1 MEKVFLILP
10 LIFLLACTNQK
21 KQKNIPMPEKTG
33 TLAMFEIR
41 KEFHNF
47 GTLQDGEIVSY
58 PFWFRNPGEAPL
70 RITGTD
76 TDCGCIQL
84 SVPEHEIMPGDSA
97 YIEVSYNSAG
107 DVGKILKTVT
117 VFANIEK
124 EKVQFHITADV
135 KSKWI
140 KLNN

>member
-1 MEKVFLILP
+1 MEKLFLILAF
-10 LIFLLACTNQK
+10 IFLLACTNQK
-21 KQKNIPMPEKTG
+21 KQKDVSASEKTG
-33 TLAMFEIR
+33 AMAMFEIR

-47 GTLQDGEIVSY
+47 GTVHDGEIVSY
-58 PFWFRNPGEAPL
+58 PLWFRNPGKAPL
-70 RITGTD
+70 QITGTD

-107 DVGKILKTVT
+107 DVGKIIKTIT
-117 VFANIEK
+117 IFANIEK
-124 EKVQFHITADV
+124 KKIQFHIAADV

-140 KLNN
+140 ELK